1 MKKKMLW
8 AGAALLASGVCIQ
21 QVMTDREP
29 VLTELIQENVE
40 ALAEGEGYDRVTCYG
55 TGSVDCPINH
65 NKVYFIYYY

>member
-21 QVMTDREP
+21 QAMTDREP

-40 ALAEGEGYDRVTCYG
+40 ALAEGEGYDRVECYG
-55 TGSVDCPINH
+55 TGSVDCPLNH
-65 NKVYFIYYY
+65 QKVYFMRYY